1 MIGETPKMMKTQ
13 TSGKKKTSKENKN
26 KCTCQCAQNTTLE
39 KLYNAQLLNQ
49 RLLFIKGAYD
59 NFKQD
64 VTKSVPCDDVSLS
77 SYHIQQLISEIG
89 EVLECDKRWKN
100 YRNDKFDKDAKLEEL
115 ADCFIELLNIA
126 MFSDFGAKELSQAI
140 ENKIKIVK
148 GRITKLN
155 KQ

>member
-1 MIGETPKMMKTQ
+1 MGRRRRV
-13 TSGKKKTSKENKN
+13 KKIKISVLVNAHK
-26 KCTCQCAQNTTLE
+26 NTTLE

-49 RLLFIKGAYD
+49 RLLLIKGAYD

-64 VTKSVPCDDVSLS
+64 VTKAVPCDDVSLS

-126 MFSDFGAKELSQAI
+126 MFSNFSAKELSQAI
-140 ENKIKIVK
+140 ENKIEIVK
-148 GRITKLN
+148 GRIIKLN

>member
-1 MIGETPKMMKTQ
+1 MKTAKMKKMN
-13 TSGKKKTSKENKN
+13 GKKTSKQSENKCAC
-26 KCTCQCAQNTTLE
+26 KCAQDTTLE

-64 VTKSVPCDDVSLS
+64 TTKAVPCDDVSLS
-77 SYHIQQLISEIG
+77 SYHIQQLVSEIG

-115 ADCFIELLNIA
+115 ADCFIELLNVA
-126 MFSDFGAKELSQAI
+126 MFSNFSAKELSQAI
-140 ENKIKIVK
+140 ENKIEIVK
-148 GRITKLN
+148 GRIIKLN

>member
-1 MIGETPKMMKTQ
+1 MKTAKMN
-13 TSGKKKTSKENKN
+13 GKKTSKENKN
-26 KCTCQCAQNTTLE
+26 KCICQCAKDTTLE

-49 RLLFIKGAYD
+49 RLLFVKGAYD

-64 VTKSVPCDDVSLS
+64 TTKAVPCDDVSLS
-77 SYHIQQLISEIG
+77 SYHIQQLMSEIG

-126 MFSDFGAKELSQAI
+126 MFSNFSAKELSQAI
-140 ENKIKIVK
+140 KNKIDIVK

>member
-1 MIGETPKMMKTQ
+1 MKTAKMN
-13 TSGKKKTSKENKN
+13 GKKKTSKQNEN
-26 KCTCQCAQNTTLE
+26 KCTCQCAKDTTLE

-64 VTKSVPCDDVSLS
+64 ATKAVPCDDVSLS
-77 SYHIQQLISEIG
+77 SYHIQQLMSEIG

-126 MFSDFGAKELSQAI
+126 MFSNFSANELSQAI
-140 ENKIKIVK
+140 ENKIEIVK
-148 GRITKLN
+148 GRIIKLN

>member
-1 MIGETPKMMKTQ
+1 MKTAKMN
-13 TSGKKKTSKENKN
+13 GKKKTSKENKN
-26 KCTCQCAQNTTLE
+26 KCICQCVKDTTDTTLE

-64 VTKSVPCDDVSLS
+64 ATKAVPCDDVSLS
-77 SYHIQQLISEIG
+77 SYHIQQLMSEIG

-126 MFSDFGAKELSQAI
+126 MFSNFSAKELSQAI
-140 ENKIKIVK
+140 ENKIEIVK
-148 GRITKLN
+148 ERITKLN

>member
-1 MIGETPKMMKTQ
+1 MKTAK
-13 TSGKKKTSKENKN
+13 TNGKKKSKQCIRK
-26 KCTCQCAQNTTLE
+26 CAQNTTLE

-64 VTKSVPCDDVSLS
+64 ATKAIPCDDVSLS

-126 MFSDFGAKELSQAI
+126 MFSNFSAKELSQAI